1 MPDAAAQKV
10 DTAFMYLVRLI
21 TSRIRQMFIALS
33 NFSREKNAGSAIT
46 NGLAVNFLPKSWV
59 YILHPAQKNIQN
71 LLCTP

>member
-21 TSRIRQMFIALS
+21 TSRIRQKFIALS
-33 NFSREKNAGSAIT
+33 NLVGEKNAGSAIT
-46 NGLAVNFLPKSWV
+46 NSLAVNFLPKSWV
-59 YILHPAQKNIQN
+59 YIQHPAHTNIQN

>member
-33 NFSREKNAGSAIT
+33 NFSRGKKCR
-46 NGLAVNFLPKSWV
+46 FRH
-59 YILHPAQKNIQN
+59 Y
-71 LLCTP
+71 